1 MSLKARIYIGSII
14 SAGLAILAFG
24 FSHWSAPDL
33 ARFLWF
39 IALAVPAS
47 CLKVRLP
54 GIRNG
59 TMSVLF
65 IFLLG
70 GVVKLNLPETLVIGI
85 VSVAAQSL
93 WHSRLGVRLVQ
104 IAFSI
109 ATIAI
114 AITAT
119 DLAYHAASSLFGP
132 LRLFIAVSV
141 FFWSNTFPIAVVIA
155 LTEKKDLRH
164 VWSSCYLWC
173 FPYYLVGAGVVS
185 AFTSSHGLLDWQA
198 AVIAG
203 PIIYVIYKCYHL
215 YLNRLTVEQ
224 ERAEEEHKHATQMA
238 ALHEKTVKALDS
250 SVMANARLDAVFRA
264 SPLAIITL
272 DGAGRVTSWNAM
284 AEHIF
289 GWSAEEA
296 LGASL
301 PFASGRS
308 EEIVQ
313 DIVCRALQGEA
324 IAGLEMQQWRKDG
337 YAFEAAVW
345 TAALP
350 DTDGGRGV
358 LLTVADVSTRKRLE
372 EQLRLSQKLEAVGRL
387 AGGIAHD
394 FNNLLTVINGYSSL
408 MIETVKGH
416 QYAVSQAEE
425 ILSAGTR
432 AAELVSQLL
441 TFSRRQ
447 MIKPRPFEVN
457 QFVRDIKRM
466 LKRVI
471 GEHIEL
477 RAELDPD
484 SGWIHADLNQMEA
497 ALLNLSTNARDAMPE
512 GGVLSIATAPVDIT
526 PNNAPPDTDLPPG
539 QYVRLVV
546 RDTGYGMNPETK
558 QRLFEPFYTTKER
571 GRGTGLGLPS
581 VLGGVEQNHGRIFVA
596 SELGKGSEF
605 SIYLPRIAPPE
616 TIGEHLSSRSK
627 QYAGGSETILL
638 VEDEVTVRRMLREAL
653 IKAGYRV
660 WEAGNG
666 AEALKLWGAEISRV
680 DLVVTD
686 VVMPVMNG
694 LRLIDE
700 LRRMRPD
707 IRSLCMSGHSD
718 DLLAQQS
725 SQNAPDLLRKPF
737 LPELLVLKVR
747 QMLDQHR
754 VTDDGRP
761 RQGGSVHTLCEHHS
775 PGYL

>member
-1 MSLKARIYIGSII
+1 
-14 SAGLAILAFG
+14 
-24 FSHWSAPDL
+24 
-33 ARFLWF
+33 
-39 IALAVPAS
+39 
-47 CLKVRLP
+47 
-54 GIRNG
+54 
-59 TMSVLF
+59 MSVLF

-70 GVVKLNLPETLVIGI
+70 GVVKLSLSETLVIGV
-85 VSVAAQSL
+85 VSVAAQSF
-93 WHSRLGVRLVQ
+93 WHSRFGVRLVQ

-119 DLAYHAASSLFGP
+119 DIAYHVTSPLAGP

-141 FFWSNTFPIAVVIA
+141 FFLSNTFPIAVVVA
-155 LTEKKDLRH
+155 LTEAKDLRH
-164 VWSSCYLWC
+164 VWSTCYLWC

-185 AFTSSHGLLDWQA
+185 AFTSSHGLMDWQA
-198 AVIAG
+198 AAIAG
-203 PIIYVIYKCYHL
+203 PIIYIIYKCYRL
-215 YLNRLTVEQ
+215 YLNRLTIEQ
-224 ERAEEEHKHATQMA
+224 ERAEEEHRHAIEIA
-238 ALHEKTVKALDS
+238 ALHEKTVNALNS

-272 DGAGRVTSWNAM
+272 DGVGRITSWNAM
-284 AEHIF
+284 AERIF
-289 GWSAEEA
+289 GWSAEEV
-296 LGASL
+296 LGSPL

-308 EEIVQ
+308 EELVQ
-313 DIVCRALQGEA
+313 DIVGRALHGEA
-324 IAGLEMQQWRKDG
+324 IAGLEMRQWRKDG
-337 YAFEAAVW
+337 SAFEAAVW
-345 TAALP
+345 TAGLP

-358 LLTVADVSTRKRLE
+358 LLTVADVSARKGLE

-394 FNNLLTVINGYSSL
+394 FNNLLTIINGYSSL

-425 ILSAGTR
+425 ILAAGTR

-457 QFVRDIKRM
+457 QFARDMERM

-477 RAELDPD
+477 RTRLHPD

-497 ALLNLSTNARDAMPE
+497 ALLNLSTNARDAMPD
-512 GGVLSIATAPVDIT
+512 GGVLTIETAPVDVT
-526 PNNAPPDTDLPPG
+526 PNHAPPNTDLPPG
-539 QYVRLVV
+539 QYVRLAI
-546 RDTGYGMNPETK
+546 RDTGHGMDPETK

-581 VLGGVEQNHGRIFVA
+581 VLGGVEQNNGRIFVT

-605 SIYLPRIAPPE
+605 SIYLPRMAPPE
-616 TIGEHLSSRSK
+616 TNGELLSSRSK
-627 QYAGGSETILL
+627 EYARGSETILL
-638 VEDEVTVRRMLREAL
+638 VEDEVTVRRILREAL

-660 WEAGNG
+660 WEASNG
-666 AEALKLWGAEISRV
+666 AEALKLWGPDISKV

-686 VVMPVMNG
+686 VVMPAMNG

-700 LRRMRPD
+700 LKRMRPD

-718 DLLAQQS
+718 DLLARQS

-747 QMLDQHR
+747 QILDEVR
-754 VTDDGRP
+754 MTDDSRP
-761 RQGGSVHTLCEHHS
+761 DNRSSCAANCS
-775 PGYL
+775 

>member
-1 MSLKARIYIGSII
+1 MSLKARIYIGCII
-14 SAGLAILAFG
+14 SAGLATLAFG
-24 FSHWSAPDL
+24 FSHWSTPDL
-33 ARFLWF
+33 FRFLAF
-39 IALAVPAS
+39 LALAIPAS

-119 DLAYHAASSLFGP
+119 DFAYHASSFLFGP

-141 FFWSNTFPIAVVIA
+141 FFVTNTFPIAVVVA

-185 AFTSSHGLLDWQA
+185 AFTFSHGVLDWQA
-198 AVIAG
+198 AAVAA
-203 PIIYVIYKCYHL
+203 PIIYVIYKCYRL
-215 YLNRLTVEQ
+215 YLNRLSIEQ
-224 ERAEEEHKHATQMA
+224 ERAEEEHEHAIQMA
-238 ALHEKTVKALDS
+238 ALHEKAVSALNS
-250 SVMANARLDAVFRA
+250 SIMANARLDAVFRA

-272 DGAGRVTSWNAM
+272 DGVGRITSWNAM

-289 GWSAEEA
+289 GWSAEEVM
-296 LGASL
+296 GAPL
-301 PFASGRS
+301 PFANGRS
-308 EEIVQ
+308 EEVVQ
-313 DIVCRALQGEA
+313 DIVSRALHGEA
-324 IAGLEMQQWRKDG
+324 IAGLEMRQWRKDG
-337 YAFEAAVW
+337 AAFEAAVW
-345 TAALP
+345 TANLP
-350 DTDGGRGV
+350 DTDGTRGV
-358 LLTVADVSTRKRLE
+358 LLTVADVSTRKGLE

-425 ILSAGTR
+425 ILAAGTR

-447 MIKPRPFEVN
+447 MIKPRAFEVN
-457 QFVRDIKRM
+457 QFVHNIERM

-477 RAELDPD
+477 RTSLHPD
-484 SGWIHADLNQMEA
+484 AGWIHADLNQMEA
-497 ALLNLSTNARDAMPE
+497 ALLNLSTNARDAMAD
-512 GGVLSIATAPVDIT
+512 GGVLSIETAPIDVT
-526 PNNAPPDTDLPPG
+526 PHHLPPNTDLPPG
-539 QYVRLVV
+539 QYVCLAV
-546 RDTGYGMNPETK
+546 RDTGHGMDPETK

-596 SELGKGSEF
+596 SEPGKGSVF
-605 SIYLPRIAPPE
+605 SIYFPRIAPPE
-616 TIGEHLSSRSK
+616 TSREHLSSQSK
-627 QYAGGSETILL
+627 QYTGGSETILL
-638 VEDEVTVRRMLREAL
+638 VEDEVTVRRILREAL
-653 IKAGYRV
+653 IKSGYRV

-666 AEALKLWGAEISRV
+666 AEALKLWGADISRV

-700 LRRMRPD
+700 LRRLRPD
-707 IRSLCMSGHSD
+707 IKSLCMSGHSD
-718 DLLAQQS
+718 DLLAQQT
-725 SQNAPDLLRKPF
+725 SQNAPELLRKPF

-747 QMLDQHR
+747 QLLD
-754 VTDDGRP
+754 GA
-761 RQGGSVHTLCEHHS
+761 GEGSVTSRSSRAADCI
-775 PGYL
+775 